1 MGYKIEVPELF
12 QFSHQHKLKKVGY
25 KSLDMYISEDRL
37 EVVVLTRCFTP
48 FEALQRTDIME
59 EKSSF
64 YMVAIS

>member
-1 MGYKIEVPELF
+1 MASKDF
-12 QFSHQHKLKKVGY
+12 H
-25 KSLDMYISEDRL
+25 MYISEDRL
-37 EVVVLTRCFTP
+37 EVVVLIWHFAP

>member
-1 MGYKIEVPELF
+1 MFGCNVNIDVI
-12 QFSHQHKLKKVGY
+12 SIN
-25 KSLDMYISEDRL
+25 DMYISEDRL

-59 EKSSF
+59 EKCSF

>member
-1 MGYKIEVPELF
+1 
-12 QFSHQHKLKKVGY
+12 
-25 KSLDMYISEDRL
+25 MYISEDRL

-64 YMVAIS
+64 YMVASLVKVKANVFKSGINVKVE